1 MRCFISA
8 ELPEEIKK
16 QIEEIQKS
24 FGVNKAI
31 RVTAIKNM
39 HITLRFLG
47 DIDSD
52 TLRDMKQS
60 IEKKLADIKAPD
72 ISIEALEAFPGSNQ
86 IRGVW
91 LRLVSREL
99 KQIKEDI
106 DSVDTI
112 KRCTQ
117 DTHNKYLIH
126 ATLFRTG
133 KISEKTRKHI
143 AEKIEKVNKT
153 MKKTSFVIDRIEL
166 KKSELKKEGPIYTT
180 ISSYRLKNTDR

>member
-8 ELPEEIKK
+8 EFPEKIKK

-31 RVTAIKNM
+31 RFTSKKNM
-39 HITLRFLG
+39 HITLKFLG

-52 TLRDMKQS
+52 TVRDIKYS
-60 IEKKLADIKAPD
+60 IEKKLADIRAPD
-72 ISIEALEAFPGSNQ
+72 IAIEALEAFPNTNF

-91 LRLVSREL
+91 LRLTSREL
-99 KQIKEDI
+99 KQIKEDL
-106 DSVDTI
+106 DSIDTI

-117 DTHNKYLIH
+117 DTHNIYLIH

-133 KISEKTRKHI
+133 KIDEKTRKHI

-153 MKKTSFVIDRIEL
+153 MKKSSFVIDRIEL

-180 ISSYRLKNTDR
+180 ISSYHLKNTDR